1 MKLRQTG
8 DLCGKKNLGLMIIK
22 NKKKNTFLYISILTI
37 ALAYFASFLSMDGRI
52 IKRGLRDHYFN
63 FYDYVMTFDLGF
75 SSISKIALDR
85 NYGIILDYG
94 LGLVTKM
101 PEVFLK
107 KIQGFP
113 TRPPLET
120 IYIDIKLQ
128 DYQQLL
134 EDREKAVGSLH
145 NQILHEH
152 RKVKAKIRYNGKLYK
167 AKIRLKGNESQ
178 HWRTRYQMS
187 LRVALKGKNYILGFK
202 KFSLHKVQA
211 RQYPFDHVFQSL
223 MRRLGNLSSVHKY
236 AHVVV
241 NGESWAIMNVEEHVS
256 KEFLEKQEKKDS
268 IMMEF
273 GDRKLQ
279 YLYQKNFQKSGNG
292 EYPYYR
298 LYDPKLNINLY
309 SHNKYLK
316 SMVYRGW
323 LTYIAESRV
332 ASEDNAELY
341 DIDRYTLTLILAK
354 IWNEC
359 HSLGGSNMRNYFNP
373 YLLKLEPITTD
384 QTLYS
389 LLTDAQSIAPDCRL
403 LDDLYPQII
412 KTGRFEAN
420 FSNHYRAVLNVLEDI
435 KDEFAD
441 AQKYFPVDNKIDGDV
456 ISSNIRMFEKPSG
469 KDMFKL
475 NSLAGDMEIINEL
488 PSDQQAK
495 DFPRHLVVRYFEDG
509 VLKIYNLLPD
519 TVRLEK
525 LTVDDNTVI
534 NLNLEIP
541 GYLPDSYEPYI
552 FQTKL
557 RGVYDNRIAVETVY
571 RGNHRNHV
579 IGPTLLKGVRNPLL
593 ISEMKSDHKFLKKT
607 EGKNWKISGGKWNVD
622 EPIVIRGNLTV
633 EEGVE
638 LYFSSKAYLIVIGSI
653 HANGTSGSKII
664 FAPQK
669 ESWKGLYVIGD
680 GGKSS
685 ELTNV
690 VIRSPSRLK
699 HDMLNLTGGV
709 TFYDAN
715 VLLED
720 VLFENSYAEDGLNL
734 VRSKYSLKKV
744 HFKGMSS
751 DALDSDFSSG
761 KIIDSN
767 FNSILGDALDFS
779 GSYCD
784 IKNISISDVKD
795 KAISVGEK
803 SNVIVDIAEIDK
815 VGIGI
820 AVKDGSSATISNS
833 SIKSYTLYAAMTYD
847 KKGFYE
853 GESRLDIFN
862 VGLEGDHPFA
872 MQEQTK
878 LLVDGVMVPEKNID
892 VRALYQTDEM
902 SK

>member
-1 MKLRQTG
+1 
-8 DLCGKKNLGLMIIK
+8 MIIK
-22 NKKKNTFLYISILTI
+22 NKKKNIFPYFFILTI
-37 ALAYFASFLSMDGRI
+37 ALGYCAFFLSLEGRI
-52 IKRGLRDHYFN
+52 LQRVLRDHLFN
-63 FYDYVMTFDLGF
+63 FYDYAMTFDLGF
-75 SSISKIALDR
+75 SSVSKITSDQT
-85 NYGIILDYG
+85 YGVVLDYG
-94 LGLVTKM
+94 LGVAKKM
-101 PEVFLK
+101 PEVFFK

-113 TRPPLET
+113 TRPPIKT
-120 IYIDIKLQ
+120 IYIDIKFK

-134 EDREKAVGSLH
+134 EEREQAVRYKV
-145 NQILHEH
+145 LHEH
-152 RKVKAKIRYNGKLYK
+152 KKVKAEIRYNGQLYK
-167 AKIRLKGNESQ
+167 AKIRLKGNLSQ
-178 HWRTRYQMS
+178 HWRSRYKMS
-187 LRVALKGKNYILGFK
+187 LRVEIKGKNNVLGFK
-202 KFSLHKVQA
+202 KFSLHKVSA
-211 RQYPFDHVFQSL
+211 RQFPFDHVFQSL
-223 MRRLGNLSSVHKY
+223 MKGLGNLSSVHKY
-236 AHVVV
+236 ANVVV
-241 NGESWAIMNVEEHVS
+241 NGESWGLMNLEEHVS
-256 KEFLEKQEKKDS
+256 KEFLEKQRKKDS
-268 IMMEF
+268 IMVEF
-273 GDRKLQ
+273 GDMKLSYQ
-279 YLYQKNFQKSGNG
+279 YKKNYQKSGNPT
-292 EYPYYR
+292 YPYYR
-298 LYDPKLNINLY
+298 LYDPKLNINLF
-309 SHNKYLK
+309 SQNKYLK
-316 SMVYRGW
+316 SKVFRTW
-323 LTYIAESRV
+323 LTYIVENKVEAN
-332 ASEDNAELY
+332 DNAELY
-341 DIDRYTLTLILAK
+341 DIDRYALTFILAK
-354 IWNEC
+354 IWNNC
-359 HSLGGSNMRNYFNP
+359 HVLGGSNLRNYFNP

-384 QTLYS
+384 QAAYS
-389 LLTDAQSIAPDCRL
+389 LIDGFGSTPNFCGEFKDI
-403 LDDLYPQII
+403 YPQIL
-412 KTGRFEAN
+412 KTARYKEK
-420 FSNHYRAVLNVLEDI
+420 FSNNYSAVLNVLEDV

-441 AQKYFPVDNKIDGDV
+441 AQKYFPVDNKIDGEA
-456 ISSNIRMFEKPSG
+456 ITRNIKFLAKPSG
-469 KDMFKL
+469 KKTFNLKSTTDGL
-475 NSLAGDMEIINEL
+475 EVINAL
-488 PSDQQAK
+488 PSDEQAK
-495 DFPRHLVVRYFEDG
+495 DFPLHLVVRYFEDG

-519 TVRLEK
+519 TVSLEK
-525 LTVDDNTVI
+525 LTIDDNTAI

-541 GYLPDSYEPYI
+541 GYLPGSYEPYI

-557 RGVYDNRIAVETVY
+557 RGVYDNRISVETVY
-571 RGNHRNHV
+571 RGNHRNDV

-607 EGKNWKISGGKWNVD
+607 EGKNWKISGGPWNVD

-633 EEGVE
+633 EKGVE

-653 HANGTSGSKII
+653 HANGSYGSKII

-680 GGKSS
+680 GDKSS

-720 VLFENSYAEDGLNL
+720 VLFENSYAEDALNM
-734 VRSKYSLKKV
+734 VRSKYTLKKV
-744 HFKGMSS
+744 HFKGMRS

-761 KIIDSN
+761 KIIGSK

-795 KAISVGEK
+795 KAMSVGEK

-815 VGIGI
+815 VGVGI
-820 AVKDGSSATISNS
+820 AVKDGSSATVSNS
-833 SIKSYTLYAAMTYD
+833 SIKNYTLYAAMTYD

-892 VRALYQTDEM
+892 VPALYQTDEM

>member
-1 MKLRQTG
+1 
-8 DLCGKKNLGLMIIK
+8 MIIK
-22 NKKKNTFLYISILTI
+22 RKKKNMFLYFFILTI
-37 ALAYFASFLSMDGRI
+37 TLAYCAFFLSMEGRI
-52 IKRGLRDHYFN
+52 LKRVLRDHYFN
-63 FYDYVMTFDLGF
+63 FYDYAMTFDLGF
-75 SSISKIALDR
+75 SSVSKITLDR
-85 NYGIILDYG
+85 NYGTSLRYG
-94 LGLVTKM
+94 LGFVKKV
-101 PEVFLK
+101 PEIFSK
-107 KIQGFP
+107 KIRGFP
-113 TRPPLET
+113 ERPPLEA
-120 IYIDIKLQ
+120 IYIDIKFQ
-128 DYQQLL
+128 DYRQLL
-134 EDREKAVGSLH
+134 EEREEAVRSKVL
-145 NQILHEH
+145 LEH
-152 RKVKAKIRYNGKLYK
+152 KKVKAEIRYNGKLYK
-167 AKIRLKGNESQ
+167 AKIRLKGNLSQ
-178 HWRTRYQMS
+178 HWRSRHQMS

-202 KFSLHKVQA
+202 KFSLHKASA
-211 RQYPFDHVFQSL
+211 RQFPFDHVFQSL
-223 MRRLGNLSSVHKY
+223 MRRLGNLSSVNKY
-236 AHVVV
+236 VHVFV
-241 NGESWAIMNVEEHVS
+241 NGEPWGIMNLEEHVS
-256 KEFLEKQEKKDS
+256 KEFLEKQGKKDS

-273 GDRKLQ
+273 GDKKQIFQ
-279 YLYQKNFQKSGNG
+279 YKKNYQKSGNRI
-292 EYPYYR
+292 YPHYR
-298 LYDPKLNINLY
+298 LFYDYQLNTNYKLNTNLY
-309 SHNKYLK
+309 SQNKYLK
-316 SMVYRGW
+316 SKVYREW
-323 LTYIAESRV
+323 LTYIEESRL
-332 ASEDNAELY
+332 APEDNAELY
-341 DIDRYTLTLILAK
+341 DIDRYARTLILAK
-354 IWNEC
+354 IWNNC
-359 HSLGGSNMRNYFNP
+359 HVLGHSNLRNYFNP

-384 QTLYS
+384 QASYS
-389 LLTDAQSIAPDCRL
+389 LI
-403 LDDLYPQII
+403 DDSGSTSNFCASLSTGNYPQII
-412 KTGRFEAN
+412 KSGRFKAN
-420 FSNHYRAVLNVLEDI
+420 FSNNYRAVLNVLKDI
-435 KDEFAD
+435 KGEFAD

-456 ISSNIRMFEKPSG
+456 INSNIRVLAKLSD
-469 KDMFKL
+469 KDIFNL
-475 NSLAGDMEIINEL
+475 NSKTDDMEIINAL

-495 DFPRHLVVRYFEDG
+495 DFPRYLVVRYFEDG

-519 TVRLEK
+519 TVILEK
-525 LTVDDNTVI
+525 LTVDDNRVI

-541 GYLPDSYEPYI
+541 GYLPGSYEPYI

-557 RGVYDNRIAVETVY
+557 RGIYDNRIAVETVY
-571 RGNHRNHV
+571 RGNHRSRV
-579 IGPTLLKGVRNPLL
+579 IGPTLIKGVRNPLL
-593 ISEMKSDHKFLKKT
+593 ISEMKSDHKFLKKI
-607 EGKNWKISGGKWNVD
+607 GKKNWKISGGAWNVD

-680 GGKSS
+680 GDKSS

-720 VLFENSYAEDGLNL
+720 VLFENSYAEDALNL
-734 VRSKYSLKKV
+734 VRSKYSLKEV

-803 SNVIVDIAEIDK
+803 SNVIVDIAETDK
-815 VGIGI
+815 VGVGI
-820 AVKDGSSATISNS
+820 AVKDGSSATVSNF
-833 SIKSYTLYAAMTYD
+833 SIKNYTLYAAMTYD

-862 VGLEGDHPFA
+862 VDVEGDNPFA

-878 LLVDGVMVPEKNID
+878 LLVDGLMVSKKNID

-902 SK
+902 GK